1 MLVAALCGGGAG
13 AAPQED
19 AAELFLRASV
29 QVRAPAL
36 TLGDVARIDAPAD
49 RRDRLARLRIGA
61 VPASGEAR
69 EITRDELERWI
80 ATADEDLGVVAWK
93 GNASVRVARKTVALD
108 RDAVLRCATEAA
120 RAALRPRFRDLV
132 IEAAGSP
139 LPDLVAAGAVE
150 LRARPLDPQVEV
162 TQRLVVWVELW
173 QGGRLYRAIPVALR
187 IQAMAPV
194 LRLNASIP
202 AGASVSMTDMS
213 VEERDVAALSGAY
226 WPAHEPLGAVR
237 ARQPLAAGA
246 VLMRSQ
252 LQALPDV
259 ERGDQVALRVRAGS
273 VTIETS
279 ARALQDGWTDRT
291 LRVMPANA
299 SEAVVA
305 RVVRGGLVEVSQ

>member
-139 LPDLVAAGAVE
+139 CPTWWRQAPSNCAP
-150 LRARPLDPQVEV
+150 AR
-162 TQRLVVWVELW
+162 
-173 QGGRLYRAIPVALR
+173 
-187 IQAMAPV
+187 
-194 LRLNASIP
+194 
-202 AGASVSMTDMS
+202 
-213 VEERDVAALSGAY
+213 
-226 WPAHEPLGAVR
+226 
-237 ARQPLAAGA
+237 
-246 VLMRSQ
+246 
-252 LQALPDV
+252 
-259 ERGDQVALRVRAGS
+259 
-273 VTIETS
+273 
-279 ARALQDGWTDRT
+279 
-291 LRVMPANA
+291 
-299 SEAVVA
+299 
-305 RVVRGGLVEVSQ
+305 